1 MNNVRSRFRELADH
15 LKKKSAMLG
24 VAPENVQAE
33 IATMVLARGGHNE
46 TEVGWHLADLRYRGV
61 LLIER
66 IRQSAAVMV
75 LMHCRAWLDE
85 NDDTRA
91 RYNLDDPEINLI
103 PLDAS
108 ELVDL
113 VISCDFVDPVFLA
126 EAENGEVHW
135 NGRSYAPVEY
145 DLRVAERGE
154 INGGGTDV

>member
-1 MNNVRSRFRELADH
+1 MKTVRSRFRELADH
-15 LKKKSAMLG
+15 LKEKSAMLG

-33 IATMVLARGGHNE
+33 IATMVLACGGHNE

-66 IRQSAAVMV
+66 VRQPAAVML

-85 NDDTRA
+85 NDDTRT
-91 RYNLDDPEINLI
+91 RYSLDDPEINLI

-113 VISCDFVDPVFLA
+113 VISCDFVDPVFIA
-126 EAENGEVHW
+126 EAENGEIRW
-135 NGRSYAPVEY
+135 NGRNYAPVEY
-145 DLRVAERGE
+145 DLRIAERGNV
-154 INGGGTDV
+154 NGGSTDV